1 MKHITK
7 FSLNPTATIKAQR
20 TAISRDDAPSM
31 IIPREQVQN
40 LTPEMRQVL
49 ENFGCYVSYD
59 PIHMVYEVLT
69 VDPEASL
76 SALDN
81 DDSWRV
87 RLYNE

>member
-7 FSLNPTATIKAQR
+7 FSLNPTSTIKAQR
-20 TAISRDDAPSM
+20 THISRDDAPAIAIS
-31 IIPREQVQN
+31 REQVQN

-49 ENFGCYVSYD
+49 EISGCYISYD
-59 PIHMVYEVLT
+59 PIHMVYEVLM
-69 VDPEASL
+69 VDPKASL

-81 DDSWRV
+81 DNSWRL

>member
-7 FSLNPTATIKAQR
+7 FSLNPTSTIKAQR
-20 TAISRDDAPSM
+20 TNISRDDAPAMAISC
-31 IIPREQVQN
+31 EQVQN

-49 ENFGCYVSYD
+49 EYLGCRILYD

-69 VDPEASL
+69 VGPEGSWV
-76 SALDN
+76 ALDN
-81 DDSWRV
+81 DDSWRL